1 MGCEDYG
8 GHQRFDN
15 EVEGRVGC
23 EDYGD
28 NDGLIMKYGGWD
40 VMSLL

>member
-1 MGCEDYG
+1 MSGLR

-28 NDGLIMKYGGWD
+28 TKGLIMK
-40 VMSLL
+40 